1 MFLSRGLQWR
11 SPDNLLFRIER
22 PILSAPEPDLETAKR
37 RHKGPLIGIALAVVF
52 ASVLLVALLLWLGYL
67 GNEPGNE
74 APQID
79 GRTGAEEQT
88 DGS

>member
-1 MFLSRGLQWR
+1 M
-11 SPDNLLFRIER
+11 
-22 PILSAPEPDLETAKR
+22 SAPKTDIEKQER
-37 RHKGPLIGIALAVVF
+37 RHKGPLIGIAIAVIF

-67 GNEPGNE
+67 GNEPGNA
-74 APQID
+74 APEID